1 MNFILY
7 ILDHWER
14 KYSHGLHEILQ
25 IIPYSFYYLKLK
37 NPDIKPVIVIEYVL
51 YSVLAVCMIHISEL
65 HPVDHPCQVLDKVQL
80 ALEAS
85 IY

>member
-14 KYSHGLHEILQ
+14 KYSHGLQEILQ
-25 IIPYSFYYLKLK
+25 IPYSFYYVKLK